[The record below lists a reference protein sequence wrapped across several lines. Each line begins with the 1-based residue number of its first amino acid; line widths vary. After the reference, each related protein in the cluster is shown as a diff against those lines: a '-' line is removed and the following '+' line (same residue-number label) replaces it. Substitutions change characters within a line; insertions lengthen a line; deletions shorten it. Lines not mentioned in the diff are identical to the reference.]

1 MGRISTPL
9 RWHHRQVHEQSPHR
23 HCPALSTILTA
34 CRNSLHLQTAS
45 LWMSLKIK
53 CHSTDAVHRTKRF
66 QAHLGARV
74 PDIRTRGTVDIMGLE
89 EVEGVEVCE
98 EGACEVVLGGA
109 MEEETSTADLYRL
122 RTRLDRRRLQ
132 ATTEL
137 VQRRPG

>member
-1 MGRISTPL
+1 
-9 RWHHRQVHEQSPHR
+9 
-23 HCPALSTILTA
+23 
-34 CRNSLHLQTAS
+34 
-45 LWMSLKIK
+45 
-53 CHSTDAVHRTKRF
+53 
-66 QAHLGARV
+66 
-74 PDIRTRGTVDIMGLE
+74 MGLE